1 MKTFL
6 PVMKCLALSGLVFAV
21 FQATAAPIIYIGYD
35 GSDQNAN
42 GVIPIGSAFST
53 VRASF
58 ESTLSISGIRR
69 ETFGPNAVP
78 AGLSLSVLGGTST
91 ITQQNLIVPA
101 INPMNPPVDL
111 GLRGSVK
118 NVSGGGRY
126 NTTGFGSGNQQP
138 AGAFWETD
146 GIFSLNLGAKYQA
159 FGFDATDFSDFDGT
173 LTMTMFDGLQQGL
186 VRTFERPAG
195 TANRNGSLLFYGFT
209 SEAEFDRV
217 EFKISQLRPEFVN
230 SYDAVGFDQFTVG
243 RLAPSGPPGTIP
255 EPTSVALVGVSLALL
270 GFARRRQPK
279 A

>member
-1 MKTFL
+1 MKTFF
-6 PVMKCLALSGLVFAV
+6 PVTKCLVLGSLALAA
-21 FQATAAPIIYIGYD
+21 FQIAATPLTYLGYD
-35 GSDQNAN
+35 VNDQNAN
-42 GVIPIGSAFST
+42 GTIPIGSAFST

-58 ESTLSISGIRR
+58 EATLTTSGIRR
-69 ETFGPNAVP
+69 ETFGTNAAP

-101 INPMNPPVDL
+101 VNPANPPVNF
-111 GLRGSVK
+111 GLRGSLK

-126 NTTGFGSGNQQP
+126 NTTGFGLGNQQP

-146 GIFSLNLGAKYQA
+146 GIFSLNLGTKYQA

-173 LTMTMFDGLQQGL
+173 LTMTMFNGSQQGL
-186 VRTFERPAG
+186 VLTFERPAG
-195 TANRNGSLLFYGFT
+195 TATRNGSLLFYGFT

-217 EFKISQLRPEFVN
+217 DFRISQLTPQSVN
-230 SYDAVGFDQFTVG
+230 TYDAVGFDQITVG

-255 EPTSVALVGVSLALL
+255 EPTSLALVGISLALL
-270 GFARRRQPK
+270 GFARRRQTK